1 MSPGSSFLP
10 ILEEEKLVGFRPP
23 RLQLSSEVNL
33 FSPPS
38 SGTHELIAAA
48 LRSVPRAE
56 APQNPP
62 RCSPS
67 SSSLTSARD
76 HTGARYQHFFPFYSL
91 VKSELQKI

>member
-10 ILEEEKLVGFRPP
+10 ILEEEKLVGFRPT

-48 LRSVPRAE
+48 LRSVPRA
-56 APQNPP
+56 
-62 RCSPS
+62 
-67 SSSLTSARD
+67 
-76 HTGARYQHFFPFYSL
+76 
-91 VKSELQKI
+91 